1 MQQQKKKGEKTEQK
15 KNVMKMKYN
24 ICLQFVLCL
33 LVLFFVF
40 FNFFFQSLFT
50 DVLIT
55 NVFRFLYYLH
65 RDHILELDE
74 DRPNLRLSFVNL
86 YVRLH
91 HLSME

>member
-40 FNFFFQSLFT
+40 LIFFS
-50 DVLIT
+50 ISI
-55 NVFRFLYYLH
+55 Y
-65 RDHILELDE
+65 
-74 DRPNLRLSFVNL
+74 
-86 YVRLH
+86 
-91 HLSME
+91 